1 MKKDDMDEEEDE
13 PKEMKKDMDEMA
25 KKDMDEMDMD
35 KKKEEM
41 AKKDMDEM
49 KKDDMDEEEDEVKE
63 MKSKKDEMAKDPEE
77 MKKDDMEEDVDLDE
91 DFKQKAAIVF
101 ETAVN
106 EKVNAKVA
114 EIEER
119 LEAENAD
126 RMKDLEEK
134 FSQYTDYATEEWLK
148 ENALEIKYSL
158 RTEIAENFI
167 KDLKGL
173 FEKNYIDIP
182 EDEISVVDELT
193 EAVEGYKDQIG
204 EKDEL
209 VEKLQEK
216 VLAFERADIT
226 TEVSEGLTE
235 TQKIRLE
242 KLGESVE
249 AGSTEEYKEKLEAL
263 KESYFDNPETAAKA
277 LSSYGDEVFTGE
289 EGESQPEVDTANP
302 VSQYVR
308 YLSKTALK

>member
-1 MKKDDMDEEEDE
+1 MSV
-13 PKEMKKDMDEMA
+13 PVVVSA
-25 KKDMDEMDMD
+25 VV
-35 KKKEEM
+35 
-41 AKKDMDEM
+41 AN
-49 KKDDMDEEEDEVKE
+49 
-63 MKSKKDEMAKDPEE
+63 STIPLL
-77 MKKDDMEEDVDLDE
+77 DVDASSPDISPLLISIPSPAENLPLTSDVLNCVLVSVE
-91 DFKQKAAIVF
+91 AIVTAPPDSVIVTF
-101 ETAVN
+101 EPA
-106 EKVNAKVA
+106 VNAKVS
-114 EIEER
+114 EIEEK

-126 RMKDLEEK
+126 RIKELEEK
-134 FSQYTDYATEEWLK
+134 FSKYTDYATEEWLK

-182 EDEISVVDELT
+182 EDDIKVVDELT
-193 EAVEGYKDQIG
+193 EAVEGYKDQMS

-249 AGSTEEYKEKLEAL
+249 AG
-263 KESYFDNPETAAKA
+263 
-277 LSSYGDEVFTGE
+277 LS
-289 EGESQPEVDTANP
+289 
-302 VSQYVR
+302 
-308 YLSKTALK
+308 LIHI